1 MGPRVTLKLKSGQ
14 HNDVGFKM
22 SMPFAAAPKVTC
34 AISSPPPPPPPR
46 PPASPGPP
54 RPPPPPASCLG
65 ARARVTSVAT
75 GGKSYSMEVRT
86 PHWQGGQELRVD
98 FGVGVEVVKVWQA
111 SLGAVSRTT
120 ASFIL
125 NPYGIEGGIFR
136 LNAKGAVPA
145 DPCVPCADQHRCA
158 RPPLPPSPPPS
169 PSPPPP
175 PPSPSPP
182 SPPSA
187 AQGTHV
193 ESWLGLR
200 LGLG

>member
-86 PHWQGGQELRVD
+86 PHW
-98 FGVGVEVVKVWQA
+98 
-111 SLGAVSRTT
+111 
-120 ASFIL
+120 
-125 NPYGIEGGIFR
+125 
-136 LNAKGAVPA
+136 
-145 DPCVPCADQHRCA
+145 
-158 RPPLPPSPPPS
+158 
-169 PSPPPP
+169 
-175 PPSPSPP
+175 
-182 SPPSA
+182 
-187 AQGTHV
+187 
-193 ESWLGLR
+193 
-200 LGLG
+200 